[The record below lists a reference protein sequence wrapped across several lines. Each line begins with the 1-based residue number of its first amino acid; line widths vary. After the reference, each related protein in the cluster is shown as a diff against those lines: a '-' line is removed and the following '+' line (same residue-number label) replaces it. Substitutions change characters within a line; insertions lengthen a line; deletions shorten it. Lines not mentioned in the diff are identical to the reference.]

1 MLATNQLALL
11 MIKEKNIMAVLKNKY
26 GPWVSGDDF
35 FNREAGVRLLTGL
48 IDEGNNT
55 LIVAPRR
62 VGKTSLVQETFRRME
77 ERGRDYLLYADV
89 QHCSTPEDV
98 IVVISLV
105 ASPHKV
111 LYAKVLDAFAT
122 FWKHFRNNIES
133 VGSQEILEI
142 RFREG
147 LAGGDWQAK
156 GQKILNGLA
165 QADRPIAICLDE
177 LPIMLSRFLAS
188 RDKTE
193 YELKQKDAGV
203 FLSWLRHVMSN
214 YQQKLRF
221 IICGSIGLEPILKR
235 HGLSHTIT
243 QLQPFHLESWSRKTA
258 EDCLNALAATYNM
271 TWATGSK
278 KALLDSMKS
287 YVPHHVQM
295 FFGHLLI
302 DSTKRDTKR
311 ITPADVRRIY
321 KTSMLSTRGH
331 AELADYEERLLRVLD
346 QASVMLALDL
356 LTEAAVT
363 DGLTPENARLL
374 AQNSHAESQDEIL
387 REVLDVL
394 QHDGYLEWDEDK
406 RLWCFVSSLVRD
418 WWKKRFSQSYMA
430 PKERR

>member
-1 MLATNQLALL
+1 VRGGL
-11 MIKEKNIMAVLKNKY
+11 NIVANLKNKY

-35 FNREAGVRLLTGL
+35 FDREAEVHLLTKL

-98 IVVISLV
+98 IVAISLV
-105 ASPHKV
+105 AYPHKV
-111 LYAKVLDAFAT
+111 LADKVLDAFAYI
-122 FWKHFRNNIES
+122 WKQVRDNVES
-133 VGSQEILEI
+133 VGSKELLEI
-142 RFREG
+142 KFREG
-147 LAGGDWQAK
+147 LTGGDWQAK
-156 GQKILNGLA
+156 GQKILEGLA
-165 QADRPIAICLDE
+165 QADNPIALCLDE
-177 LPIMLSRFLAS
+177 LPIMLSRFLS
-188 RDKTE
+188 SQDKTE
-193 YELKQKDAGV
+193 YELKRKEAGI
-203 FLSWLRHVMSN
+203 FLSWLRQVMGN

-243 QLQPFHLESWSRKTA
+243 QLRPFHLEPWSRATT
-258 EDCLNALAATYNM
+258 EDCLSALAATYQI
-271 TWATGSK
+271 TWASGSRK
-278 KALLDSMKS
+278 VLLDSMKS

-295 FFGHLLI
+295 FFGHLWM
-302 DSTKRDTKR
+302 DCTKQNTNK

-321 KTSMLSTRGH
+321 QTSMLSTRGH

-346 QASVMLALDL
+346 EGSVMLALDL
-356 LTEAAVT
+356 LTEASVA

-374 AQNSHAESQDEIL
+374 SQNSHSECQDETL

-394 QHDGYLEWDEDK
+394 QHDGYLEWNED
-406 RLWCFVSSLVRD
+406 RNMWSFVSFLVRD
-418 WWKKRFSQSYMA
+418 WWKRRFSQSYIS
-430 PKERR
+430 PTERR